1 MNARTTL
8 RTAAAALALATAAAS
23 PAAAVI
29 QHEISGQFT
38 AQYVMSNFNN
48 TAVTKDYAYNPDGLP
63 ADPGTAD
70 FFEQRVRLGYAA
82 KFDERLKFVS
92 KFEIDYSYY
101 GDSSYE
107 VGANGGAAVGADQ
120 VNLETKN
127 LYLDFTCPSTGV
139 NAKIGMQEYV
149 DGFEGALI
157 WADAAG
163 LMFARPFGAATLSLG
178 FFRLLDDGD
187 VPGDQTAD
195 LLAIDGSYQISER
208 FKVGGAYYL
217 VSDNRGEADI
227 TVHSLGVNT
236 KATLGPATVNG
247 YLLGQFGDAGD
258 GKNISAFGG
267 NAGAEI
273 KLGPG
278 TARAEFCY
286 SSGDDNADDNT
297 VKSLQ
302 TFYNE
307 YWYGSHSL
315 ALLTRDDYGLTADY
329 GVIYDLGF
337 GGRGSMIASTGYDLP
352 LGAKTALSCNLGAGW
367 AVKDYDRGGPAL
379 GTEANVRLTQQVYES
394 LTLTVR
400 AAYLF
405 LGNFYD
411 GVAENGA
418 DPDNPWDARI
428 VLAYTF

>member
-8 RTAAAALALATAAAS
+8 RIAAAALALGAAAAA
-23 PAAAVI
+23 PAAAAI
-29 QHEISGQFT
+29 QHEFSGQFT
-38 AQYVMSNFNN
+38 AQYVMTNFNN
-48 TAVTKDYAYNPDGLP
+48 TAVTKDFAYNPDGLP
-63 ADPGTAD
+63 ADPGSAN

-92 KFEIDYSYY
+92 KFEIDYAYY
-101 GDSSYE
+101 GDASYG
-107 VGANGGAAVGADQ
+107 VGANEGAAVGADQ

-127 LYLDFTCPSTGV
+127 LYLDFTCPITGV
-139 NAKIGMQEYV
+139 NAKVGMQEYI

-163 LMFARPFGAATLSLG
+163 LVFARPFGATTLSLG
-178 FFRLLDDGD
+178 YFRLLDTGA
-187 VPGDQTAD
+187 VPGNETAD
-195 LLAIDGSYQISER
+195 LLALDGSYQVGEGTKI
-208 FKVGGAYYL
+208 GGAYYL
-217 VSDNRGEADI
+217 VRDDRGDATI
-227 TVHSLGVNT
+227 TVHSLGLNA
-236 KATLGPATVNG
+236 KATFGPATVNG
-247 YLLGQFGDAGD
+247 YLLSQFGDTGD
-258 GKNISAFGG
+258 GRDISAFGG
-267 NAGAEI
+267 NAGAEL

-278 TARAEFCY
+278 TARAEFQY
-286 SSGDDNADDNT
+286 SSGDDNADDGT

-302 TFYNE
+302 TFYGE

-315 ALLTRDDYGLTADY
+315 ALLTRDDYALTADN
-329 GVIYDLGF
+329 GVVYDLGF
-337 GGRGSMIASTGYDLP
+337 GGRGSMIASAGYDLP
-352 LGAKTALSCNLGAGW
+352 LGDKTALSCNIGAGW
-367 AVKDYDRGGPAL
+367 AVEDYDRGGPAL
-379 GTEANVRLTQQVYES
+379 GTEANVKLTQQLYEG